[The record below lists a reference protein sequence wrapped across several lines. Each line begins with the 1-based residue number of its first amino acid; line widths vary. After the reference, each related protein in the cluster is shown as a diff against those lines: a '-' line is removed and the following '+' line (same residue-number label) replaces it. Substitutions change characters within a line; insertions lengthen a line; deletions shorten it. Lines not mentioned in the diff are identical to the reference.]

1 MNQVMILC
9 GSRKPAPNVDRPSS
23 SRELL
28 RAVYAGLDDEG
39 CPATTLD
46 LRKLEI
52 PQFDGRDCADY
63 GVAGLEEV
71 RKQITQAQVLLV
83 SVPAYWN
90 CASGP
95 LVNFFNVIAGA
106 SYDQDPDRP
115 PPLDGVI
122 ALLVT
127 VGADDASAYHGA
139 SQMRGMLSAMGAWVA
154 PREVVVGNPRSQR
167 NLGKVIAELRELG
180 RYAATVCWH

>member
-1 MNQVMILC
+1 L
-9 GSRKPAPNVDRPSS
+9 DRPSS

-28 RAVYAGLDDEG
+28 RAVQAGLDDEG
-39 CPATTLD
+39 CAATTLD
-46 LRKLEI
+46 LRELEI

-63 GVAGLEEV
+63 EVAGLDEV

-95 LVNFFNVIAGA
+95 LVNFFNVIGGA
-106 SYDQDPDRP
+106 NYDQDPDRP
-115 PPLDGVI
+115 APLDGVI
-122 ALLVT
+122 ALLLT

-154 PREVVVGNPRSQR
+154 PREVIVGNPRAQR
-167 NLGKVIAELRELG
+167 SMGKVIAQLRELG
-180 RYAATVCWH
+180 RYAATIRRH